1 MQEAI
6 SDDLIRT
13 LLDQAV
19 TRLGLNL
26 LPQQLQQL
34 AAHFSLLLRWNQKIN
49 LTSLRRPQEIASR
62 HFEESLFLTKITDIE
77 SGLLVDVGSGAGFP
91 GLPIK
96 VARPGLRAILLE
108 PNQKKTAF
116 LKEAVRA
123 CKLTGVDVLALRLE
137 EALSAPADQVM
148 PLTHKANL
156 VTVRAVAPTLEFL
169 SCLKQLLH
177 PQGQLAL
184 FLGEQDAL
192 SIAATSGFSWN
203 APVKIPNSERRVILV
218 GKLDEKREL

>member
-77 SGLLVDVGSGAGFP
+77 SGLLVDVGFRAG
-91 GLPIK
+91 
-96 VARPGLRAILLE
+96 
-108 PNQKKTAF
+108 
-116 LKEAVRA
+116 
-123 CKLTGVDVLALRLE
+123 
-137 EALSAPADQVM
+137 
-148 PLTHKANL
+148 
-156 VTVRAVAPTLEFL
+156 
-169 SCLKQLLH
+169 
-177 PQGQLAL
+177 
-184 FLGEQDAL
+184 
-192 SIAATSGFSWN
+192 
-203 APVKIPNSERRVILV
+203 
-218 GKLDEKREL
+218 